1 MSQLLTVAEVAER
14 LRVSRATVKRLVHA
28 GDLVGYHVG
37 RQIRVSAAILDA
49 YLEASLIGATTTNPR
64 RDEEWNETR

>member
-1 MSQLLTVAEVAER
+1 MTPSPSFAAP
-14 LRVSRATVKRLVHA
+14 
-28 GDLVGYHVG
+28 GW
-37 RQIRVSAAILDA
+37 SAAILDA